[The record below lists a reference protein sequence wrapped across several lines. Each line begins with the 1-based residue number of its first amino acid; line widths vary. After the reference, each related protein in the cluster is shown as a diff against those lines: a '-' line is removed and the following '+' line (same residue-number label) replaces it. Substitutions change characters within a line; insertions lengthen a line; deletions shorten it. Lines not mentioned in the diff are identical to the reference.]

1 MFKIHIKP
9 IKPTL
14 IAFSLAVA
22 FALQPLHARPS
33 VKQFDKNQEAI
44 FEFLADDMEYDKS
57 IIIGKG
63 HATVINLDY
72 YVSAD
77 LATYNTNT
85 REITLKGNVNAYKG
99 NALYL
104 KAQEIKIKLQE
115 DYSFLEPFYLQDS
128 TSGLWVEAK
137 SAEYNQN
144 IYAMQ
149 DASVSTCSVNNP
161 IWQLKA
167 SESAYDI
174 SKEWLTLWHPKL
186 CIYDVPVLY
195 FPYLSF
201 SAGYKRKSGLL
212 YPVLGSSKDDGILY
226 SQPFYIATDD
236 WWDMTLTPTMRSKR
250 GGGIYSEFRMVDDK
264 EQMLWANFGAFIDS
278 KSYQQ
283 TYELENQTHYGFQLK
298 YERKDLLTKAQS
310 YFYEDGLYADISQ
323 VSDVDYFRLT
333 DGKAQNNADLQGSLL
348 TSRLNYFLKSDSDYI
363 GIYGRYYS
371 DLSKTSNAE
380 TLQTLPQVQYHRQID
395 NLFIDNLYYSFD
407 YQIKHYTRP
416 VGYRAIQQEVELP
429 LLYSKA
435 FANDYVNISVSPVF
449 YATQVDYQND
459 KGALDTGR
467 YLTQHWQ
474 FKANTDLAK
483 QYENFG
489 HTMGF
494 EALYT
499 LPGFKDKKG
508 DFTNFFTLPGD
519 RQELRLSAVQYF
531 YDAQN
536 ILKLSHRMRQYFYL
550 ESDSQIGEFENELQ
564 YFYDYSW
571 SFLSDIFYAHSENRI
586 SEATHKLRYDGEYFN
601 AYVGHFFRDSFAEVD
616 WSRGRYGEANYI
628 MAGFEK
634 EFANLEIFASLGYD
648 YKEDYFKTWQV
659 GFETTIRCFAFGIK
673 YVSEIYPKLTT
684 RGAEAQDDKYVLFT
698 IKFIPLLSTDIR
710 AGS

>member
-236 WWDMTLTPTMRSKR
+236 W
-250 GGGIYSEFRMVDDK
+250 
-264 EQMLWANFGAFIDS
+264 
-278 KSYQQ
+278 
-283 TYELENQTHYGFQLK
+283 
-298 YERKDLLTKAQS
+298 
-310 YFYEDGLYADISQ
+310 
-323 VSDVDYFRLT
+323 
-333 DGKAQNNADLQGSLL
+333 
-348 TSRLNYFLKSDSDYI
+348 
-363 GIYGRYYS
+363 
-371 DLSKTSNAE
+371 
-380 TLQTLPQVQYHRQID
+380 
-395 NLFIDNLYYSFD
+395 
-407 YQIKHYTRP
+407 
-416 VGYRAIQQEVELP
+416 
-429 LLYSKA
+429 
-435 FANDYVNISVSPVF
+435 
-449 YATQVDYQND
+449 
-459 KGALDTGR
+459 
-467 YLTQHWQ
+467 
-474 FKANTDLAK
+474 
-483 QYENFG
+483 
-489 HTMGF
+489 
-494 EALYT
+494 
-499 LPGFKDKKG
+499 
-508 DFTNFFTLPGD
+508 
-519 RQELRLSAVQYF
+519 
-531 YDAQN
+531 
-536 ILKLSHRMRQYFYL
+536 
-550 ESDSQIGEFENELQ
+550 
-564 YFYDYSW
+564 
-571 SFLSDIFYAHSENRI
+571 
-586 SEATHKLRYDGEYFN
+586 
-601 AYVGHFFRDSFAEVD
+601 
-616 WSRGRYGEANYI
+616 
-628 MAGFEK
+628 
-634 EFANLEIFASLGYD
+634 
-648 YKEDYFKTWQV
+648 
-659 GFETTIRCFAFGIK
+659 
-673 YVSEIYPKLTT
+673 
-684 RGAEAQDDKYVLFT
+684 
-698 IKFIPLLSTDIR
+698 
-710 AGS
+710 